1 MGANDKILTRNLKQK
16 NKVMTKVYTNF
27 QTKDS
32 LGVDFRAINQ
42 CNNIAEIAASV
53 IKHRN

>member
-32 LGVDFRAINQ
+32 LGVDFRANQ